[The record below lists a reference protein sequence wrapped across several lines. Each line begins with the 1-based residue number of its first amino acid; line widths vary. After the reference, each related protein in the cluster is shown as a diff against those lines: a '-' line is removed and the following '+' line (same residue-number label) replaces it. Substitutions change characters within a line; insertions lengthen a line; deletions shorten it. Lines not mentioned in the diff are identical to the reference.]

1 MYYVP
6 RSPRAITECKLTKM
20 TENKALNEEDE
31 AYGEFEMFINDYHA
45 GLGFLDTFLY
55 SVLLMNQ
62 NHLPRN
68 CR

>member
-1 MYYVP
+1 
-6 RSPRAITECKLTKM
+6 M